1 MKKLLLCMVMAA
13 CAAHAAKVSSVSVK
27 LADGGEDTGDVLARC
42 MVKAGDEYDPQQ
54 CARDVRTL
62 RDTNEFED
70 ITVKASQAA
79 DGVSVVYVVTRK
91 KRFQGPLTVCILWG
105 LTECLPADGSRACR
119 GFPERRQDHDG
130 DRRGTARQDAQV
142 HVQGH

>member
-13 CAAHAAKVSSVSVK
+13 CAAHAAKVSSVAVK

-62 RDTNEFED
+62 RDSNAFED
-70 ITVKASQAA
+70 ITVKAEQAA
-79 DGVSVVYVVTRK
+79 DGVAVTYVVTRTSGK
-91 KRFQGPLTVCILWG
+91 NFLW
-105 LTECLPADGSRACR
+105 
-119 GFPERRQDHDG
+119 
-130 DRRGTARQDAQV
+130 
-142 HVQGH
+142 